1 MLLGLRAASFFSLER
16 LRWSIDGEPRC
27 AGGSL
32 YFYPGFTAQRD
43 GRKLRAEV
51 THNLLRTTGWEAVMR
66 LRCSKGM
73 RIASFH
79 GHLFV
84 RSNDLVALPCVSA
97 DDTIVAQ
104 MQARPAICSMC
115 HPKISPNNS

>member
-1 MLLGLRAASFFSLER
+1 MGQVSFTLER
-16 LRWSIDGEPRC
+16 FLWSIDGEPRC

-51 THNLLRTTGWEAVMR
+51 GHNLLRTTGWEAVMR

-104 MQARPAICSMC
+104 MQARPRFVLFVIR
-115 HPKISPNNS
+115 

>member
-1 MLLGLRAASFFSLER
+1 MFVKISGQKTQKVKMNVF
-16 LRWSIDGEPRC
+16 

-32 YFYPGFTAQRD
+32 YFYPGFSAPRD
-43 GRKLRAEV
+43 GTKLRNELA
-51 THNLLRTTGWEAVMR
+51 HNLRRTTGWEAVMR

-73 RIASFH
+73 RIATFH

-84 RSNDLVALPCVSA
+84 RSNDLVALPSLSS

-104 MQARPAICSMC
+104 MQVRTI
-115 HPKISPNNS
+115 